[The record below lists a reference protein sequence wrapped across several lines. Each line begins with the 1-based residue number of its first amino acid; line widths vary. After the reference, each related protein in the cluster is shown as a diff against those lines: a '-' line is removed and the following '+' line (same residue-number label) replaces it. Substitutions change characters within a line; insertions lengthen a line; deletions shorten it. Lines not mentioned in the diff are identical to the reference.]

1 MKKNEIFKNK
11 YTLTKKA
18 IQAIYDNKP
27 EMLSTGEV
35 YRRLARKEFD
45 RGNKEIA
52 NRYMRK
58 ARENGVLMRSN
69 ELFSKP
75 VQEHIFGGKSA
86 VKGLKM
92 ASTRIFR
99 AVTTETK
106 KEEDLKSKY
115 SEEVHQKVK
124 ALGIFDSAERFKNNH
139 GTNDY
144 RICVQRKSS
153 DSKNGTFGSYIFA
166 SADIKCP
173 ENLIDRHITESYSR
187 WMKDLSFEGLYCID
201 KEGNVKFYTNGMIQ
215 ELLEKLKEEQQEYL
229 NTVAA

>member
-1 MKKNEIFKNK
+1 MKKRKCKYILTNEE
-11 YTLTKKA
+11 

-27 EMLSTGEV
+27 EILSTGEV
-35 YRRLARKEFD
+35 YRRLARKEFEK
-45 RGNKEIA
+45 GNKEIA

-92 ASTRIFR
+92 ASTRVFR
-99 AVTTETK
+99 AVATETK
-106 KEEDLKSKY
+106 KEEDSKPKY
-115 SEEVHQKVK
+115 SEEIHQKTK

-144 RICVQRKSS
+144 RICIQRKSS
-153 DSKNGTFGSYIFA
+153 DLKSSKFGSYIFA

-173 ENLIDRHITESYSR
+173 KNLIDRHIAESYAK
-187 WMKDLSFEGLYCID
+187 WMKDLSFEGLYRID
-201 KEGNVKFYTNGMIQ
+201 KEGNVKFYTNGMVQ
-215 ELLEKLKEEQQEYL
+215 ELLEKLKKEQEEYM

>member
-1 MKKNEIFKNK
+1 MKKRKYKYILTNEE
-11 YTLTKKA
+11 
-18 IQAIYDNKP
+18 IQEIYNNKP
-27 EMLSTGEV
+27 ETLSTGEA
-35 YRRLARKEFD
+35 YRRLARKEFEK
-45 RGNKEIA
+45 GNKEIA

-58 ARENGVLMRSN
+58 AHENGVLMRSN
-69 ELFSKP
+69 ELYSKP

-106 KEEDLKSKY
+106 KEENSKSKY

-153 DSKNGTFGSYIFA
+153 DLKNSKLGSYIFA

-173 ENLIDRHITESYSR
+173 EDLIDRHIAESYAK
-187 WMKDLSFEGLYCID
+187 WMVDSSFEGLYRID
-201 KEGNVKFYTNGMIQ
+201 KEGNIKFYTNGMVQ
-215 ELLEKLKEEQQEYL
+215 ELLEKLKKEQEEYM